1 MSFGLEHLEKM
12 QAGLE
17 CFNKQQYWEC
27 HEELEHVWLED
38 RQDPTRNVYW
48 AVIQVAAS
56 MIHYRDGKI
65 IGATGMINKSREK
78 FKRVRDLHVVT
89 PLLLEKLQWE
99 KFEALVDAIPV
110 NPVDLTPFAPMYDFR
125 FKNYQT
131 GKTA

>member
-12 QAGLE
+12 QSGLE

-56 MIHYRDGKI
+56 MIHYRDGKL
-65 IGATGMINKSREK
+65 IGAVGMMNKSREK
-78 FKRVRDLHVVT
+78 FKRVRDLHVVS
-89 PLLLEKLQWE
+89 PLLLEKLEWE
-99 KFEALVDAIPV
+99 KFESLVNEIPV
-110 NPVDLTPFAPMYDFR
+110 NPSDLTPFAAMYEFR
-125 FKNYQT
+125 FMNYQV
-131 GKTA
+131 GKTP

>member
-12 QAGLE
+12 QSGLE

-56 MIHYRDGKI
+56 MIHYRDDKL
-65 IGATGMINKSREK
+65 IGAVGMMNKSREK

-89 PLLLEKLQWE
+89 PLLLEKLEWE
-99 KFEALVDAIPV
+99 KFESLVAAIPV
-110 NPVDLTPFAPMYDFR
+110 NPTDLTPFAQMYEFR
-125 FKNYQT
+125 FKNYQI
-131 GKTA
+131 GKSS